1 MFNVRIRQ
9 AMYLES
15 CGVEGCPVEVRED
28 LVVLE
33 DTGRDPPLLLEMCGC
48 CAAII
53 GDTLMAEARRVDLRR
68 QRRLAGESI

>member
-9 AMYLES
+9 AMHFES
-15 CGVEGCPVEVRED
+15 CGMEGCPVEARED

-33 DTGRDPPLLLEMCGC
+33 MNGDLMLEMCGC

-68 QRRLAGESI
+68 QRRLAGEAI